1 MTDVKSGLS
10 RRTVIKGAAWS
21 VPVIAIAAAAP
32 MAAASTTT
40 PSSVGPLVESSPNVK
55 DSVLSASSSRVEAC
69 FPSDTFSTPFN
80 LVATVTYDNSD
91 PAFSLAGA
99 TVTSAGNVWTVA
111 SRTATSVTLTAT
123 QTVTCFVG
131 ITGFDLAY
139 NAGSAVP
146 PLNSLTLNISGVST
160 DGTRKID
167 GLISS
172 LDNGPVVGPKVHD
185 A

>member
-1 MTDVKSGLS
+1 MTDLKSGLS

-21 VPVIAIAAAAP
+21 VPVIAVAAASP
-32 MAAASTTT
+32 MAAASTT
-40 PSSVGPLVESSPNVK
+40 PNSVGSLVESSPNVK
-55 DSVLSASSSRVEAC
+55 DTVLSASSSRVESC
-69 FPSDTFSTPFN
+69 FPANNFSAPFN
-80 LVATVTYDNSD
+80 LIATITYDNSD
-91 PAFSLAGA
+91 PAFSLAGS
-99 TVTSAGNVWTVA
+99 TVTSAGGVWTVA
-111 SRTATSVTLTAT
+111 SRSATSVTLTAT

-160 DGTRKID
+160 DGTLKID
-167 GLISS
+167 GLVSA
-172 LDNGPVVGPKVHD
+172 LDGGPVVGPKVHD

>member
-80 LVATVTYDNSD
+80 LVATVAYDNSD

-99 TVTSAGNVWTVA
+99 TVTSAGSVWTVA

>member
-1 MTDVKSGLS
+1 MTDLKSGLS

-21 VPVIAIAAAAP
+21 VPVIAVAAAAP
-32 MAAASTTT
+32 MAAASTA
-40 PSSVGPLVESSPNVK
+40 PNSVGSLVESSPNVK
-55 DSVLSASSSRVEAC
+55 DTVLSASSSRVESC
-69 FPSDTFSTPFN
+69 FPANTFSAPFN
-80 LVATVTYDNSD
+80 LVATITYDNSD
-91 PAFSLAGA
+91 LAFSLAGS
-99 TVTSAGNVWTVA
+99 TVTSAGSVWTVA
-111 SRTATSVTLTAT
+111 SRSATSVTLTAT

-160 DGTRKID
+160 DGTLKID
-167 GLISS
+167 GLVSA
-172 LDNGPVVGPKVHD
+172 LDGGPVVGPKVHD